1 MDKEYLT
8 LEKKGELEVE
18 LNDLVTNKRK
28 SIAEALEYAKSLGD
42 LSENA
47 EYHQAREDQAH
58 LEDRIRE
65 IEYILKHAIIAE
77 KHHSNRVEVGSTVNV
92 KKKGDKVIKK
102 YMIVG
107 SEESDATNGK
117 ISNES
122 PLGAALLN
130 KEKGAEV
137 VIITPKGESV
147 TYIIDSIE

>member
-1 MDKEYLT
+1 MEKEYLT
-8 LEKKGELEVE
+8 LEKKGELEIE

-28 SIAEALEYAKSLGD
+28 VIAEALEYAKSLGD

-65 IEYILKHAIIAE
+65 IEYILKHAVIAE

-92 KKKGDKVIKK
+92 KRKGEKIVRK
-102 YMIVG
+102 YTIVG

-122 PLGAALLN
+122 PLGAALLY
-130 KEKGAEV
+130 KEKGNEV
-137 VIITPKGESV
+137 MVMTPRGESV
-147 TYIIDSIE
+147 SYVIDGIE

>member
-1 MDKEYLT
+1 MEKEYLT
-8 LEKKGELEVE
+8 LEKKGELEIE

-28 SIAEALEYAKSLGD
+28 VIAEALEYAKSLGD

-65 IEYILKHAIIAE
+65 IEYILKHAVIAE

-92 KKKGDKVIKK
+92 KRKGEKIVRK
-102 YMIVG
+102 YTIVG

-122 PLGAALLN
+122 PLGAALLY
-130 KEKGAEV
+130 KEKGNEV
-137 VIITPKGESV
+137 MVMTPRGESV
-147 TYIIDSIE
+147 SYVIDGLE